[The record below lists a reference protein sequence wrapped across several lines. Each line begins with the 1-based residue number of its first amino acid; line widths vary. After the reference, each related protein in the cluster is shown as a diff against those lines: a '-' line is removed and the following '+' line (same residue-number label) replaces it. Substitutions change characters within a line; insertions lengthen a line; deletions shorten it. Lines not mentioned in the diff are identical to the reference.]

1 MTESLNT
8 TYDLPDR
15 IRKIAQEDPERIALV
30 HVKSSLL
37 GSDKISTTNFKTLS
51 DRAEATAIG
60 LREYGIKKGTL
71 CSFMVPPGEDAMVLS
86 LALWRIGAIMV
97 GIEPHSHGLK
107 KVAVCLKSV
116 GPEVFFGTPEAF
128 LAQKIFGWGK
138 GTVKNKILV
147 GPESAPG
154 FTTLRS
160 LERPVPET
168 PEPMDVSPDDIAV
181 IAFTTGSTGNPK
193 PTIMSQRNLTQ
204 LTAGVRDQWKLDSYG
219 PVIDMPTFPIFWIIG
234 LSHGG
239 TVVVPPMNFATKG
252 PGDADP
258 AKLINVIN
266 ENNVASMFASP
277 ALLENLTAFGN
288 PKGITLP
295 TIRRIV
301 SGGAEI
307 QGPLYA
313 ATKKMLP
320 NGELYSNYG
329 ATEALPVAEIDGTT
343 VVNETWPLSET
354 GAGVCVGYAL
364 AGIDVKIIE
373 IEDGPIASIADVKE
387 RPRGEIGEVIVRS
400 PHISDGY
407 YKSEKAMA
415 ENKIPDGDTLWHR
428 LGDTGYL
435 DDKNRLW
442 VGGRVSH
449 RVVTND
455 KTFFALKCEPVFNT
469 HPNVHRSAL
478 IAVTERDGSKRPAVV
493 IELNADAR
501 ERQSAVRTEIQ
512 ELALKYDST
521 RGIVDVRFINKLPVD
536 RRHNAK
542 IDRPAL
548 SKDASEG
555 KLN

>member
-15 IRKIAQEDPERIALV
+15 IRAIAKEDPNRVALV
-30 HVKSSLL
+30 HVKRSLF
-37 GSDKISTTNFKTLS
+37 GANKVETTDFKTLS

-60 LREYGIKKGTL
+60 LREFGIKKGTL
-71 CSFMVPPGEDAMVLS
+71 CSFMVPPSVDALVLS

-97 GIEPHSHGLK
+97 GIEPHSHGLR
-107 KVAVCLKSV
+107 KVAVCLRSV
-116 GPEVFFGTPEAF
+116 GPEVFFGSPEAF

-138 GTVKNKILV
+138 ETVQKKVLV

-160 LERPVPET
+160 LERPIPET
-168 PEPMDVSPDDIAV
+168 PEPLDVTADDIAV

-204 LTAGVRDQWKLDSYG
+204 LTAGVRNQWQLDSHG

-239 TVVVPPMNFATKG
+239 TVVIPPMNFATKG
-252 PGDADP
+252 PGDANP
-258 AKLINVIN
+258 AKLIEVIN
-266 ENNVASMFASP
+266 QHNVASMFASP
-277 ALLENLTAFGN
+277 ALLENLTAYGN

-295 TIRRIV
+295 TIKRIV

-313 ATKKMLP
+313 ATKKMLV

-329 ATEALPVAEIDGTT
+329 ATEALPVAEISGTT
-343 VVNETWPLSET
+343 VLEETWPLSER
-354 GAGVCVGYAL
+354 GHGVCVGDAL

-373 IEDGPIASIADVKE
+373 IDDNAIASIDDVKE
-387 RPRGEIGEVIVRS
+387 LPQGEIGEVIVRS

-407 YKSEKAMA
+407 YKSEKAMR
-415 ENKIPDGDTLWHR
+415 ENKIPEGDTLWHR
-428 LGDTGYL
+428 LGDTGFL
-435 DDKNRLW
+435 DEKGRLW

-449 RVVTND
+449 RVVTPN
-455 KTFFALKCEPVFNT
+455 KTYFALRCEPVFNT
-469 HPNVHRSAL
+469 HPLVHRSAL
-478 IAVTERDGSKRPAVV
+478 IAITASDGSKRPAVC
-493 IELNADAR
+493 IELEPQGRGR
-501 ERQSAVRTEIQ
+501 EPEVRSAIQ
-512 ELALKYDST
+512 ELAKQHEST
-521 RGIVDVRFINKLPVD
+521 QGISEVIFIKKLPVD
-536 RRHNAK
+536 KRHNAK

-548 SKDASEG
+548 SKAASEG
-555 KLN
+555 RIS

>member
-8 TYDLPDR
+8 VFDLPDR
-15 IRKIAQEDPERIALV
+15 IRTLAQEDPDRTALI
-30 HVKSSLL
+30 HIKPSLF
-37 GSDKISTTNFKTLS
+37 GDPKIETTNYRTLS
-51 DRAEATAIG
+51 NRAEATAVG
-60 LREYGIKKGTL
+60 LREFGIKKGTL
-71 CSFMVPPGEDAMVLS
+71 CSFMVPPGEDALVLS

-107 KVAVCLKSV
+107 KVAVCLRSV

-128 LAQKIFGWGK
+128 LAQRVFGWGK
-138 GTVKNKILV
+138 ETVKKKVLV
-147 GPESAPG
+147 GPASAPG

-160 LERPVPET
+160 LERPIPET
-168 PEPMDVSPDDIAV
+168 PEVLDVQPDDIAV
-181 IAFTTGSTGNPK
+181 IAFTTGSTGSPK

-204 LTAGVRDQWKLDSYG
+204 LTAGVKNQWQLDSHG

-252 PGDADP
+252 PGDANP
-258 AKLINVIN
+258 EKLIKSIN
-266 ENNVASMFASP
+266 DHNVASMFASP
-277 ALLENLTAFGN
+277 ALLENLTSYGN

-295 TIRRIV
+295 TIKRIV

-313 ATKKMLP
+313 ATKKMLV

-329 ATEALPVAEIDGTT
+329 ATEALPVAEISGTT
-343 VVNETWPLSET
+343 VLTETWPLSEQ
-354 GAGVCVGYAL
+354 GAGVCVGDAL
-364 AGIDVKIIE
+364 AGIDVRIVE
-373 IEDGPIASIADVKE
+373 ITDGPIANIDESTE
-387 RPRGEIGEVIVRS
+387 LPQGQIGEVIVRS
-400 PHISDGY
+400 PHVSDGY

-435 DDKNRLW
+435 DELGRLW
-442 VGGRVSH
+442 VCGRVSH
-449 RVVTND
+449 RVVAKD
-455 KTFFALKCEPVFNT
+455 KTFFALKCEPIFNT

-478 IAVTERDGSKRPAVV
+478 VAVTSRDGSKRPGVC
-493 IELNADAR
+493 IELEPNAQ
-501 ERQSAVRTEIQ
+501 ERQAAVKTEIQ
-512 ELALKYDST
+512 ELAVKHDAT
-521 RGIVDVRFINKLPVD
+521 QGIVDVFFVKKLPVD
-536 RRHNAK
+536 KRHNAK

-548 SKDASEG
+548 SKGVSDGSIS
-555 KLN
+555 